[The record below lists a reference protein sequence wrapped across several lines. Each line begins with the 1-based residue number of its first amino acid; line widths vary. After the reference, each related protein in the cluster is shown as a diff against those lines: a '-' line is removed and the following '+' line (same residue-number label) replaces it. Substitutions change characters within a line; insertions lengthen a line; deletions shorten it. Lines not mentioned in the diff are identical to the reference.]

1 MDDLNTSDRLRQLRF
16 KAECLR
22 DQSRK
27 ALEEEMEEVK
37 KLLRSAD
44 TEGLLKEDDYSLP
57 TREFMDKAEL
67 ALLHYGIEGG
77 EF

>member
-22 DQSRK
+22 DQSQK
-27 ALEEEMEEVK
+27 ALEEAVEEVR
-37 KLLRSAD
+37 KLLRSVD

-67 ALLHYGIEGG
+67 MLLHYGIESG